1 MKRLLYLFA
10 MMLVLVS
17 CKKDH
22 VDATTTKS
30 FQESINDMASSLNTL
45 QQVKFSEALYIL
57 KTFGVEGE
65 NDIVKLKNLGQMLNG
80 MKVPAILSMADQVAQ
95 KNGVAWTSTG
105 PPSLGEMDIFG
116 TANPEEH
123 DPNDIKASSL
133 SLQVL
138 EINKDS
144 ILGAKALQVV
154 PRLVDGSG
162 KPIQFSQAALE
173 TVLEVFN
180 NGTRLLTSKNLML
193 DNNFKGFTV
202 NLNKID
208 QSKVPDGKLD
218 ITVTVKSTN
227 KAYKMSKVGMNV
239 NPNALRVIVP
249 VDPSTVT
256 DPSIENPE
264 GTTPETSVAS
274 TADPKSTVSKFLSNL
289 NAQNF
294 KGAYDTSDNPNWGN
308 FDNFSN
314 QTSGFGGVKSVSVK
328 NIGAPT
334 VNGNSSSVNATYD
347 VKDKDGKTTSLNV
360 TFGLKNVNGE
370 WKISS
375 YKIN

>member
-1 MKRLLYLFA
+1 MKRLFYLFA
-10 MMLVLVS
+10 LMFVMIS

-22 VDATTTKS
+22 VDATSVKT

-45 QQVKFSEALYIL
+45 QQAKFSEALYIL

-80 MKVPAILSMADQVAQ
+80 MKVPAIMSLADQVAQ

-116 TANPEEH
+116 TPNPQEH

-144 ILGAKALQVV
+144 ITGAKALQVI

-180 NGTRLLTSKNLML
+180 NGNRLLTSKNLML
-193 DNNFKGFTV
+193 DNNFKGFTI
-202 NLNKID
+202 NLNRID

-227 KAYKMSKVGMNV
+227 KAYKMSKIGMAV
-239 NPNALRVIVP
+239 NPKALRVSVP
-249 VDPSTVT
+249 VEQTTEVDPSLTSPDGV
-256 DPSIENPE
+256 
-264 GTTPETSVAS
+264 TPETPVTS

-294 KGAYDTSDNPNWGN
+294 KGAYDTSDNPNWGS
-308 FDNFSN
+308 FDSFSN

-328 NIGAPT
+328 NIGTPT
-334 VNGNSSSVNATYD
+334 ISGTTSSVNATYD
-347 VKDKDGKTTSLNV
+347 VKDKDGRTTSLNV

>member
-1 MKRLLYLFA
+1 MKRLFYLFA
-10 MMLVLVS
+10 LMFVMIS

-22 VDATTTKS
+22 VDATSVKT

-45 QQVKFSEALYIL
+45 QQAKFSEALYIL

-80 MKVPAILSMADQVAQ
+80 MKVPAIMSLADQVAQ

-116 TANPEEH
+116 TPNPQEH

-144 ILGAKALQVV
+144 ITGAKALQVI

-180 NGTRLLTSKNLML
+180 NGNRLLTSKNLML
-193 DNNFKGFTV
+193 DNNFKGFTI
-202 NLNKID
+202 NLNRID

-227 KAYKMSKVGMNV
+227 KAYKMSKIGMAV
-239 NPNALRVIVP
+239 NPKALQVSVP
-249 VDPSTVT
+249 VEQTTEVDPSLT
-256 DPSIENPE
+256 NPDAV
-264 GTTPETSVAS
+264 TPETPVTS

-294 KGAYDTSDNPNWGN
+294 KGAYDTSDNPNWGS
-308 FDNFSN
+308 FDSFSN

-328 NIGAPT
+328 NIGTPT
-334 VNGNSSSVNATYD
+334 VSGTTSSVNATYD
-347 VKDKDGKTTSLNV
+347 VKDKDGRTTSLNV